1 MSSHDR
7 PAGDGVLVAT
17 ASQTVGP
24 FFHFGLATNPAL
36 GTIAAGDGAAERIR
50 LRIHVLDGDSLPTP
64 DALIELYHADGRGAY
79 PESTSAPFTGF
90 GRLAT
95 DADGTCVF
103 ETSMPGSV
111 ADGRGGVQARH
122 VNVCFFARGLL
133 RHLYSRIYFEGDPAL
148 DADPIL
154 SLVPAARRATLLA
167 RPCAGEA
174 GTWEFTIRLQGDQET
189 VFFDV

>member
-1 MSSHDR
+1 VSPHDR

-24 FFHFGLATNPAL
+24 FFHFGLATNTAL
-36 GTIAAGDGAAERIR
+36 GTIAPGDAAAERIR
-50 LRIHVLDGDSLPTP
+50 LRIRVLDGDAVPTP
-64 DALIELYHADGRGAY
+64 DALIELYHADGNGAY
-79 PESTSAPFTGF
+79 PASPSAPFSGF

-103 ETSMPGSV
+103 ETSMPGPV

-133 RHLYSRIYFEGDPAL
+133 RHLYTRIYFEADPAVET
-148 DADPIL
+148 DPLL
-154 SLVPAARRATLLA
+154 SLVPMARRTTLLA
-167 RPCAGEA
+167 RPSAGER
-174 GTWEFTIRLQGDQET
+174 GTWQFTIRLQGEQET